1 MARETYAD
9 RLRALDCVPM
19 IEIEHLSKNF
29 GSTRAVRDVSFTV
42 RKGENIGLLGPNGSG
57 KTTIMRVLTGFFPPT
72 SGRARVAGFDAA
84 EQSLALRRKIGYLP
98 ESVVLYPDMRV
109 RRFLEFCA
117 EVRGITGRRKRQ
129 RLDAVITAC
138 GLTEVAA
145 RLIGTLS
152 KGYRQRLGL
161 AQALLHEPEV
171 LILDEP
177 TVGLDPRQ
185 IVEIR
190 GLIRA
195 LRGAT
200 TVLLSTH
207 VLPEVSM
214 TCERVVIIDRGRIVA
229 EDTAAALTR
238 RVQGADRTLV
248 RVEGPTPAV
257 RAVLAGIPGVDRLEL
272 SDGASVAG
280 TCEFIAHSRDGGPVR
295 QAIAAAVVAHGWGL
309 SEVRPLALSLED
321 LFVRLVTEE
330 EAQNQQENGKP

>member
-1 MARETYAD
+1 
-9 RLRALDCVPM
+9 M
-19 IEIEHLSKNF
+19 ISIEHLSKNF

-42 RKGENIGLLGPNGSG
+42 GSGEIIGLLGPNGSG
-57 KTTIMRVLTGFFPPT
+57 KTTIMRVLTGFFPP
-72 SGRARVAGFDAA
+72 SAGHARVAGLDAA
-84 EQSLALRRKIGYLP
+84 EQSLALRHKIGYLP
-98 ESVVLYPDMRV
+98 ENVVLYPDMRV

-117 EVRGITGRRKRQ
+117 DVRRLHSARKRT
-129 RLDAVITAC
+129 RLETVLQQC
-138 GLTEVAA
+138 GLTEVAH

-190 GLIRA
+190 SLIRA
-195 LRGAT
+195 LRGST

-207 VLPEVSM
+207 ILPEVSM
-214 TCERVVIIDRGRIVA
+214 TCERVIIIDRGRIVA
-229 EDTAAALTR
+229 EDTAEALTR

-248 RVEGPTPAV
+248 RVEGPVEAV
-257 RAVLAGIPGVDRLEL
+257 RAALSTLPGLEQLEMSGDNGAGAV
-272 SDGASVAG
+272 AAG
-280 TCEFIAHSRDGGPVR
+280 TCEFIARSRAGEPLR
-295 QAIAAAVVAHGWGL
+295 KAIAATVVGHGWGL
-309 SEVRPLALSLED
+309 VEVRPLAMTLED

-330 EAQNQQENGKP
+330 DVKTANGQSEVENAK

>member
-1 MARETYAD
+1 
-9 RLRALDCVPM
+9 M
-19 IEIEHLSKNF
+19 IEIEHLRKDF
-29 GSTRAVRDVSFTV
+29 GSTHAVRDVSFTIA
-42 RKGENIGLLGPNGSG
+42 RGEVIGLLGPNGSG

-117 EVRGITGRRKRQ
+117 DVRRINGARKRQ
-129 RLDAVITAC
+129 RLDATIHDC
-138 GLTEVAA
+138 GLHEVTDH
-145 RLIGTLS
+145 LIGTLS
-152 KGYRQRLGL
+152 KGYRQRVGL

-190 GLIRA
+190 SLIRA
-195 LRGAT
+195 LRGRT

-207 VLPEVSM
+207 ILPEVSM
-214 TCERVVIIDRGRIVA
+214 TCERIIIIDRGRIVA
-229 EDTAAALTR
+229 EDTAEALTR

-248 RVEGPTPAV
+248 RIEGSADAV
-257 RAVLAGIPGVDRLEL
+257 GAVLRGLPNVGRIELTNETAAGM
-272 SDGASVAG
+272 
-280 TCEFIAHSRDGGPVR
+280 CEFVVHSSAGEPVR
-295 QAIAAAVVAHGWGL
+295 QAIAAAVVGRGWGL
-309 SEVRPLALSLED
+309 TEIRPLALSLED

-330 EAQNQQENGKP
+330 TPDAPH

>member
-1 MARETYAD
+1 
-9 RLRALDCVPM
+9 M
-19 IEIEHLSKNF
+19 IAIEHLSKNF
-29 GSTRAVRDVSFTV
+29 GATRAVRDVSFTV
-42 RKGENIGLLGPNGSG
+42 DRGEIIGLLGPNGSG

-72 SGRARVAGFDAA
+72 SGHAHVAGFDAA
-84 EQSLALRRKIGYLP
+84 EQSLELRRKIGYLP

-117 EVRGITGRRKRQ
+117 DVRHINGTRKSGRVDTTIQ
-129 RLDAVITAC
+129 DC
-138 GLTEVAA
+138 GLHEVAD
-145 RLIGTLS
+145 RLMGTLS
-152 KGYRQRLGL
+152 KGYRQRVGL

-185 IVEIR
+185 VVEIR
-190 GLIRA
+190 SLIRA
-195 LRGAT
+195 LRGRT

-207 VLPEVSM
+207 ILPEVSM

-248 RVEGPTPAV
+248 RVEGPAEAV
-257 RAVLAGIPGVDRLEL
+257 RDVLSAVPGVDHVEVTN
-272 SDGASVAG
+272 GAGHAG
-280 TCEFIAHSRDGGPVR
+280 VCEFAARSDAGEPARK
-295 QAIAAAVVAHGWGL
+295 AIAATVIGHGWGL
-309 SEVRPLALSLED
+309 IEVRPLALSLED

-330 EAQNQQENGKP
+330 ETQDQNGKPETGNEK